1 MCTDCKALSMQFDKS
16 WQAEKVYESGEAGT
30 ETIAFGGYTS
40 WLKFILALKVKIQF
54 KLQCK
59 EFKILT

>member
-1 MCTDCKALSMQFDKS
+1 MQFDKS
-16 WQAEKVYESGEAGT
+16 WQAEKVYKSGEAGT